1 MKGMMSIKFIR
12 YGLSNMSE
20 RNFLHPKNAINNS
33 QQQISIV
40 LPFEKIES
48 KKKTQLNKK
57 IAQGCTFN
65 LKNSNAIITGFL
77 NLGLQL

>member
-20 RNFLHPKNAINNS
+20 INFLHPNNAINDS

-48 KKKTQLNKK
+48 KKKH
-57 IAQGCTFN
+57 
-65 LKNSNAIITGFL
+65 ITAEQE
-77 NLGLQL
+77 NC